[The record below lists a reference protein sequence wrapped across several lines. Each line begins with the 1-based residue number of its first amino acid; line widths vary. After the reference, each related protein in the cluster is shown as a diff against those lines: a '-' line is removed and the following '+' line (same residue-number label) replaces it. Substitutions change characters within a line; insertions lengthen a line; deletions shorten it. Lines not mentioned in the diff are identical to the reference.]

1 MISKHE
7 FSAIRI
13 PIEKDNPAIVRNEEL
28 CIKCGQCRKVCE
40 EEIAVG
46 RMYDLAATN
55 DTAVCIHCGQCAN
68 VCPVNSISEVDDTY
82 ADRCFNIT
90 FSKSCLR

>member
-46 RMYDLAATN
+46 RMCDLAATN

-68 VCPVNSISEVDDTY
+68 VCPVNSISEVD
-82 ADRCFNIT
+82 AQLGLSLCFGYKF
-90 FSKSCLR
+90 FS

>member
-55 DTAVCIHCGQCAN
+55 DTAGMHPLRSVC
-68 VCPVNSISEVDDTY
+68 E
-82 ADRCFNIT
+82 
-90 FSKSCLR
+90 CLSG